1 MTPDHKVLTTEG
13 WKDASSC
20 EKYQRADCRIPEG
33 YETDWERLRVES
45 IGDVDH
51 TARGTSPV
59 YDLTNC
65 GPRNRFTIATP
76 TGPLIVHN
84 CENATQAMAR
94 DVFADAL
101 LRVHDSGV
109 GRIVWH
115 VHDEVIV
122 EVPVDRAQAAS
133 DEVRRLMCVPPDWCP
148 TLPLDAESSISSH
161 YCK

>member
-1 MTPDHKVLTTEG
+1 MGGT
-13 WKDASSC
+13 
-20 EKYQRADCRIPEG
+20 ADYFYG
-33 YETDWERLRVES
+33 GKL
-45 IGDVDH
+45 
-51 TARGTSPV
+51 A
-59 YDLTNC
+59 
-65 GPRNRFTIATP
+65 
-76 TGPLIVHN
+76 
-84 CENATQAMAR
+84 ENATQAMAR

>member
-1 MTPDHKVLTTEG
+1 M
-13 WKDASSC
+13 S
-20 EKYQRADCRIPEG
+20 
-33 YETDWERLRVES
+33 
-45 IGDVDH
+45 DVDH